1 MQYRCVATS
10 VEGLVQQVAC
20 CYLPHGYW
28 FHVSGYIPEHKDPA
42 RVDAKLMERYGINL
56 SRWSRVRRK
65 RAGHANIQYIR
76 HGRFFLLLSTHG
88 RHPFFEDEGDQVR
101 DARRSPVRYAGY
113 SMSFRGGHSHI
124 RIELEEYRNLKAML
138 FDLSTRR
145 PVGALAKTFRELP
158 YEPYAPV
165 RRQLLNLWRAVNRQ
179 RKAAALPLLPI
190 ECIRLRRRI
199 VRPFESRLDT
209 GLSDGILEEG
219 VTDGKGCEAEPEPI
233 ERHEFLSR
241 DDRGEEAVTGEED
254 GTVDHQGETNGLGSG
269 SSADGTGGAGMVT
282 LESENR
288 VAAQRRDL

>member
-28 FHVSGYIPEHKDPA
+28 FHVSGYIPEQKDPA
-42 RVDAKLMERYGINL
+42 RVDAKLLKRYGVNRT
-56 SRWSRVRRK
+56 RWSRVRRK

-88 RHPFFEDEGDQVR
+88 RHPFFEEEGDQVR
-101 DARRSPVRYAGY
+101 DARRSPIRYAGY
-113 SMSFRGGHSHI
+113 SMSFRGGHSHV

-138 FDLSTRR
+138 LDLSTKR
-145 PVGALAKTFRELP
+145 PVGALARMFRELP

-165 RRQLLNLWRAVNRQ
+165 RRQLLNLWRAVNRS

-199 VRPFESRLDT
+199 VRPFESV
-209 GLSDGILEEG
+209 SDADGADSCELEHSMEHPQPADSQPGRIEG
-219 VTDGKGCEAEPEPI
+219 EESFVIDHDQEQTQAEGKGDGA
-233 ERHEFLSR
+233 HN
-241 DDRGEEAVTGEED
+241 DDEHDHLPG
-254 GTVDHQGETNGLGSG
+254 GTTSNGSG
-269 SSADGTGGAGMVT
+269 RTRM
-282 LESENR
+282 L
-288 VAAQRRDL
+288 

>member
-28 FHVSGYIPEHKDPA
+28 FHVSGYIPEHKNPA
-42 RVDAKLMERYGINL
+42 VVDAKLMERYGVDR

-76 HGRFFLLLSTHG
+76 HGRFFMLLSTHG
-88 RHPFFEDEGDQVR
+88 RHRFFEDEGEQVK
-101 DARRSPVRYAGY
+101 DARRSPIRYAGY
-113 SMSFRGGHSHI
+113 SMSHRGGHSHI

-138 FDLSTRR
+138 LDLSTRR
-145 PVGALAKTFRELP
+145 PVGALARMFRELP

-179 RKAAALPLLPI
+179 RKLSSLPPIPI

-199 VRPFESRLDT
+199 VRPFDLALEV
-209 GLSDGILEEG
+209 DGSADGELEEG
-219 VTDGKGCEAEPEPI
+219 MADAQAADAEPSGVEQQEWVIIDEDP
-233 ERHEFLSR
+233 
-241 DDRGEEAVTGEED
+241 EEAVAEGEGDEAGDDGEED
-254 GTVDHQGETNGLGSG
+254 GLLCSPATNGS
-269 SSADGTGGAGMVT
+269 GGAGV
-282 LESENR
+282 
-288 VAAQRRDL
+288 V

>member
-28 FHVSGYIPEHKDPA
+28 FHVSGYIPEQKDPA
-42 RVDAKLMERYGINL
+42 RVDAKLLKRYGVNRT
-56 SRWSRVRRK
+56 RWSRVRRK

-88 RHPFFEDEGDQVR
+88 RHPFFEEEGDQVR
-101 DARRSPVRYAGY
+101 DARRSPIRYAGY
-113 SMSFRGGHSHI
+113 SMSFRGGHSHV

-138 FDLSTRR
+138 LDLSTKR
-145 PVGALAKTFRELP
+145 PVGALARMFRELP

-165 RRQLLNLWRAVNRQ
+165 RRQLLNLWRAVNRS

-199 VRPFESRLDT
+199 VRPFESV
-209 GLSDGILEEG
+209 SDADGADSCELEHSMEHPQPADSQPG
-219 VTDGKGCEAEPEPI
+219 RI
-233 ERHEFLSR
+233 E
-241 DDRGEEAVTGEED
+241 GEESFVIDHDQEQTQAEGKRD
-254 GTVDHQGETNGLGSG
+254 GAHNDDEHDHLSGGATSNGSG
-269 SSADGTGGAGMVT
+269 RTRM
-282 LESENR
+282 L
-288 VAAQRRDL
+288 